1 MKQYNQT
8 KSGNFNFSGSDIPN
22 DSGNSD
28 YIKMMIEVN
37 ASEAEII
44 PYSAPVIPLVDLQA
58 TKRDEIRTACAA
70 AITLLFQSSALGSAH
85 SYDCRPEDQ
94 ANIDTRLSASMF
106 DASPRKIWAHDGV
119 EFQRLSHTTAQLQ
132 QVNVDMEAHIESQQ
146 STLETLVSLIN
157 AAADQAELD
166 LITWPV

>member
-1 MKQYNQT
+1 MITYDT
-8 KSGNFNFSGSDIPN
+8 LVDGSLTGNGWDSIPITHRCYAIAQQQVI
-22 DSGNSD
+22 DG
-28 YIKMMIEVN
+28 
-37 ASEAEII
+37 EATIT

-58 TKRDEIRTACAA
+58 TKRDEMRGACAA
-70 AITLLFQSSALGSAH
+70 AITLMFQSDALGVAH

-94 ANIDTRLSASMF
+94 ANIDTRLSASIH
-106 DASPRKIWAHDGV
+106 DTIPRKIWAHDGV

-132 QVNVDMEAHIESQQ
+132 QVNVDMEAHIEAHQ

-157 AAADQAELD
+157 AAVDQAELD